1 MRLRILFLATP
12 FVVVALSSAK
22 GDLLV
27 DFGTTASG
35 GSPVA
40 TGWSDGNVA
49 NNPSSGAGPI
59 TYVNLAGLDT
69 GGFGTASVEGVVTMS
84 SGDIPGNTFR
94 AVNRAAPAALI
105 PERNP
110 GLNNE
115 TSNNDLFRDWIAVT
129 QFSSIVNDVIVLNE
143 SPTLTFTISGLDP
156 GPYVWT
162 SWHHDIA
169 DQTGLINYTFTDA
182 LGSTSG
188 VIDASHGT
196 NQFSTAVPPSAAHA
210 TNTGLPPNTVNGRGL
225 AVNGTGDP
233 LNNPPG
239 MPTAFTHEF
248 IVGASGSFSFAMS
261 SGFDPSLM
269 SATEN
274 LPYVTTSL
282 NFALINGFQIQR
294 VPEPGTMGLIGSV
307 AAIGILVA
315 KRRKR

>member
-1 MRLRILFLATP
+1 MRLRILLLAVP
-12 FVVVALSSAK
+12 LIAAALTSAR

-40 TGWSDGNVA
+40 PGMSSGNVA

-84 SGDIPGNTFR
+84 SGNIPNNTFR
-94 AVNRAAPAALI
+94 AVNRTPAAKTAAQ
-105 PERNP
+105 NP
-110 GLNNE
+110 GLNNN
-115 TSNNDLFRDWIAVT
+115 TDNDALYRDWIGVT
-129 QFSSIVNDVIVLNE
+129 QFSTLVNDVITLSP
-143 SPTLTFTISGLDP
+143 SPTLTFTVSGLLP
-156 GPYVWT
+156 GQYVWT
-162 SWHHDIA
+162 SWHHDID
-169 DQTGLINYTFTDA
+169 DQTGLIDYTFTDA
-182 LGSTSG
+182 LGVTTG

-196 NQFSTAVPPSAAHA
+196 NFISTAASNGS
-210 TNTGLPPNTVNGRGL
+210 NTGAPPNSVNGREF

-248 IVGASGSFSFAMS
+248 TVGASGSFSFAMT
-261 SGFDPSLM
+261 SGLDPSLM
-269 SATEN
+269 SPTEN
-274 LPYVTTSL
+274 TPYLTQAL
-282 NFALINGFQIQR
+282 NFALINGFQVAR
-294 VPEPGTMGLIGSV
+294 VPEPSSMALLGSFAV
-307 AAIGILVA
+307 IATLVV

>member
-1 MRLRILFLATP
+1 MRLRILLLAAP
-12 FVVVALSSAK
+12 FVVLALTPAK

-40 TGWSDGNVA
+40 AGMSNGNVA
-49 NNPSSGAGPI
+49 NNPSSGAAPI

-84 SGDIPGNTFR
+84 SGDIPSNTFR
-94 AVNRAAPAALI
+94 AVNRSAPAALI

-115 TSNNDLFRDWIAVT
+115 TANNDLLRDWIGIT
-129 QFSSIVNDVIVLNE
+129 QSSTLVNDVITLNT
-143 SPTLTFTISGLDP
+143 SPKLTFTVSGLDP
-156 GPYVWT
+156 GKYVWT

-169 DQTGLINYTFTDA
+169 DQTGLINYTFSDA
-182 LGSTSG
+182 LGVATG

-196 NQFSTAVPPSAAHA
+196 NQVSTATPPSTSHA
-210 TNTGLPPNTVNGRGL
+210 SNTGLPPNTVNGRGL

-233 LNNPPG
+233 INNPPG
-239 MPTAFTHEF
+239 TPTAFTHEF
-248 IVGASGSFSFAMS
+248 IVDGSGTFSFAME

-269 SATEN
+269 SSTEN

-282 NFALINGFQIQR
+282 NFAFINGFQVAR
-294 VPEPGTMGLIGSV
+294 VPEPSTMGLIGSV
-307 AAIGILVA
+307 AAFATLLL
-315 KRRKR
+315 KRRK